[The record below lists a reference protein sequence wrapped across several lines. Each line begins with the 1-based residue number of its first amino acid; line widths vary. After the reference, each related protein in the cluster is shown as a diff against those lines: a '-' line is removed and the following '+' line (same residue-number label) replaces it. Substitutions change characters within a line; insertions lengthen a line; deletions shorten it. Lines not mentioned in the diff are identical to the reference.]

1 MSNGNHFIPGVPL
14 AGSSSLTPSDIDTS
28 QSGIRLGNGRG
39 LIYFSAT
46 PPTSVTS
53 PDWEN
58 LIWAYPVPDTNAVYL
73 KAYSTN
79 TESWVPVW
87 ANFPDANNITPN
99 SIPVDA
105 LQSTD
110 LNVGMV
116 PVVTGTGISRHVRW
130 QTFVAT
136 DIPAASITQ
145 GSANNILA
153 TNNVGT
159 GSIWTSL
166 SSLLS
171 ALGKVVALGNLTQ
184 SGATTGQVPTWNGTA
199 WLPATPYTPITPDI
213 STSPWSIDS
222 NWVNVYSSIIG
233 KTVRMPRASAL
244 STLASDYLPGTLS
257 LNTKIL
263 GYEPSASTFTMQN
276 VYDLVKP
283 GIVAAANENAIKH
296 FYSSLVVMD
305 SVGANLSTLV
315 AGVAHNLGGAP
326 SKIGFK
332 VIRTSTN
339 GLSTSNGGLAGAI
352 TIPLGMEFDGRDIG
366 FITNALHDDRIRVYV
381 KADSTNIYVGFF
393 SIAYSSSVNHDNV
406 EVEVLTQDYSI
417 QLYAYR

>member
-14 AGSSSLTPSDIDTS
+14 TGSSSLTPSDIDTS

-87 ANFPDANNITPN
+87 ANFPDANNIIPN

-116 PVVTGTGISRHVRW
+116 PVVTGTGITRHVRW

-166 SSLLS
+166 SALLS
-171 ALGKVVALGNLTQ
+171 ALGKVVALSNLTQ

-199 WLPATPYTPITPDI
+199 WLPATPYTPTTPDI
-213 STSPWSIDS
+213 STAPWSIES
-222 NWVNVYSSIIG
+222 NWVNVYNSTVG

-244 STLASDYLPGTLS
+244 STLASDYLPSTLS

-283 GIVAAANENAIKH
+283 GIVAAANENSIKK
-296 FYSSLVVMD
+296 FYSSLYEI
-305 SVGANLSTLV
+305 SLSPINNYGLSTLV
-315 AGVAHNLGGAP
+315 AGIPHNLGSIPANV
-326 SKIGFK
+326 GFR
-332 VIRTSTN
+332 VQVTGVTDQS
-339 GLSTSNGGLAGAI
+339 SE
-352 TIPLGMEFDGRDIG
+352 PLGRSFEG
-366 FITNALHDDRIRVYV
+366 VYV
-381 KADSTNIYVGFF
+381 SIETATGPHPEINGFDICVYADAVSIYVK
-393 SIAYSSSVNHDNV
+393 ILNWTTSSVNPTVRDII
-406 EVEVLTQDYSI
+406 LDAIWTTLSI
-417 QLYAYR
+417 QLYAYL